1 MKTLTKQQIGRQ
13 DFVDNQIYE
22 TLQKL
27 IPLSKMIEW
36 DIEIIGTI
44 REAVREQ
51 IVDERRIM
59 NEIKFYPYL
68 KL

>member
-1 MKTLTKQQIGRQ
+1 MRTLTKRQIGRQ

-27 IPLSKMIEW
+27 IPPSKMIDW

>member
-1 MKTLTKQQIGRQ
+1 MRTLTKRQIGRQ